1 MDAGLYFLGRALVA
15 LVQSLPLWWV
25 ARLGRSLGGLAFW
38 LDARHRRVALR
49 NLALCFGAE
58 KSPRRDSR
66 PGPGTLSAAGREYL
80 CAIKTAAMS
89 LDALRPCVT
98 FVGHEEIRRGWLVES
113 CRAWWSLSDILA
125 ISSYA
130 PGSASLCPGFKA
142 SPLTVACASPL

>member
-58 KSPRRDSR
+58 KSPAEIRALAREHFRRL
-66 PGPGTLSAAGREYL
+66 GENYL

-89 LDALRPCVT
+89 P
-98 FVGHEEIRRGWLVES
+98 S
-113 CRAWWSLSDILA
+113 WSIM
-125 ISSYA
+125 YA
-130 PGSASLCPGFKA
+130 K
-142 SPLTVACASPL
+142 